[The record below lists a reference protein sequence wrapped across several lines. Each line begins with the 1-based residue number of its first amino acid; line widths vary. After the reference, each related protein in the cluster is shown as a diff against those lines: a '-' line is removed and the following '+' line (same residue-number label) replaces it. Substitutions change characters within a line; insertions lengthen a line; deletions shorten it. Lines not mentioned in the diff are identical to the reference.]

1 MVRMAAKYQASFE
14 KRLLPDLIS
23 PLRRIDETLSPS
35 TASASRLIDV
45 RDFSTLVQQSQ
56 EQGVP
61 LWKVYGGQ
69 PYQTEEAQRAFYAL
83 ADEVIKRTA

>member
-1 MVRMAAKYQASFE
+1 MVRMAAKYQANFE

-23 PLRRIDETLSPS
+23 PLRRVNESLSPS
-35 TASASRLIDV
+35 SASASRLIDV

-69 PYQTEEAQRAFYAL
+69 PYQIDEARGAFHNL
-83 ADEVIKRTA
+83 ADEIIKRTT